1 MSFGHPLLLLTLAV
15 IPAALAIYHFAS
27 RRRMRYAV
35 RYTNVDVLAAVVAAG
50 RPWRRWLAAG
60 VFTRDIS
67 LALRAFDELKVG
79 GVMINQVPT
88 FRLEN
93 MPYGGV
99 KDSGQGREGV
109 RFAMEEMTELRTL
122 VIKTE

>member
-15 IPAALAIYHFAS
+15 IPAALAVYRVVS

-60 VFTRDIS
+60 VFLLS
-67 LALRAFDELKVG
+67 VAALCVLLCVSCG
-79 GVMINQVPT
+79 
-88 FRLEN
+88 FRSIFGDRLTTPN
-93 MPYGGV
+93 A
-99 KDSGQGREGV
+99 QN
-109 RFAMEEMTELRTL
+109 T
-122 VIKTE
+122 